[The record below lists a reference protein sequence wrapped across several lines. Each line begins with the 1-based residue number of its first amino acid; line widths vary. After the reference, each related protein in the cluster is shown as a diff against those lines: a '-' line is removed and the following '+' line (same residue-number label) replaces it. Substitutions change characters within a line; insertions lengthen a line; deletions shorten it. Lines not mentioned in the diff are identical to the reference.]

1 MKLNSLRMVFAAALV
16 GAACSAQALTLSL
29 TGYANGSV
37 GASRVSAPT
46 FSTGAGAFVGT
57 LSGAIPA
64 SFDANPFYTYCVEL
78 TQNFNFGNPLPNY
91 SIVSGLS
98 YFANVLPALPSPAS
112 TIVDRLGKLFTHLGG
127 VKMPDTTTQSAAIQ
141 LAVWESI
148 YEASSMT
155 LSVTQDF
162 AVNST
167 TGVRDAANA
176 MLVSAAAVST
186 NLYSI
191 SVLKNVDRQ
200 DFLLIQRI
208 PEPASLALAG
218 LALAGLAYTRRR
230 RA

>member
-1 MKLNSLRMVFAAALV
+1 MKLSSLRMVFAAALV
-16 GAACSAQALTLSL
+16 GTVCSAQALTLSL

-37 GASRVSAPT
+37 SASSSSPS

-57 LSGAIPA
+57 LSGAEPA
-64 SFDANPFYTYCVEL
+64 SFNANPFYTYSVEL
-78 TQNFNFGNPLPNY
+78 TQNFSFGNPLSNY

-98 YFANVLPALPSPAS
+98 YFAGVSPTLPSTAS

-127 VKMPDTTTQSAAIQ
+127 VNLPGNATQSAAIQ

-148 YEASSMT
+148 YERGS
-155 LSVTQDF
+155 LNVTAGSIAINSNA
-162 AVNST
+162 AVHT
-167 TGVRDAANA
+167 AANGLLA
-176 MLVSAAAVST
+176 SATAVTTS
-186 NLYSI
+186 LYSI